1 MGGTLALHFSWWT
14 ICWTLS
20 SLLTSLANLL
30 QLILSW
36 DLLQLQRCFLSSNEM
51 IGRRFEMEGDVA
63 LVPWWLLLV
72 MIVGDVTVTVVKV
85 ATSGLG

>member
-1 MGGTLALHFSWWT
+1 
-14 ICWTLS
+14 
-20 SLLTSLANLL
+20 
-30 QLILSW
+30 
-36 DLLQLQRCFLSSNEM
+36 M

-85 ATSGLG
+85 ATSGRG